1 MGTHG
6 ETGTVEMGALGKG
19 SVGGA
24 GGVSSGVQ
32 VGGGGTHGEGLGSKT
47 GRWSWDR

>member
-1 MGTHG
+1 MGKQVRWRW
-6 ETGTVEMGALGKG
+6 EPWGALGKG

-47 GRWSWDR
+47 GRWSWD